1 MNKQENPY
9 KILEVETS
17 ATEEDIKKSYRKL
30 AMKFHPDKN
39 PDNPQEAEIN
49 FKKIAEAYAIL
60 SDPVKRR
67 NYDLGVPTSFSDAF
81 GNGFDP
87 FSIFNSFF
95 QNQNMDSIINDFFSH
110 QSGDAFA
117 GSFDDILGGP
127 DIKFTIHTFTKM
139 PGMDKLGDIPFFD
152 ILKKTEDTFKQKVNK
167 HNKNIEKDVEI
178 LHENEKKVEKLEK
191 MNEKLI
197 NRIKLLKKYKTS
209 KKFENIE
216 KQINVFVEDVL
227 ECKAKKIKVTRYIK
241 KDKDSEFE
249 EEIEKFLF
257 NLDSDFDKLTYI
269 FPSKGHKHYSYQED
283 GDLIIRVRIIN
294 NIVRYNLNNNT
305 LFIPINYNRLKK
317 KLEKCTSNTIKIG
330 KYLIET
336 QEEFGDNKII
346 LYKGEKN
353 LVLLLNNRLE
363 NNYKNW
369 EIEDNTENIIKVSE
383 IKDIENNW
391 EIIFNFI

>member
-9 KILEVETS
+9 KILEVENN
-17 ATEEDIKKSYRKL
+17 ATEEDIKKSYRRL

-39 PDNPQEAEIN
+39 PDNPQEAEVN

-60 SDPVKRR
+60 SDPAKRR
-67 NYDLGVPTSFSDAF
+67 NYDLGIPSNLGEAF

-95 QNQNMDSIINDFFSH
+95 QNQNMDSIINEFFSH
-110 QSGDAFA
+110 QSGEAFA

-127 DIKFTIHTFTKM
+127 EIKFTIHSFTQM

-152 ILKKTEDTFKQKVNK
+152 ILKKTEDTFKQKINK
-167 HNKNIEKDVEI
+167 HNKNIEKDREI
-178 LHENEKKVEKLEK
+178 KEESNKKVEKLEK
-191 MNEKLI
+191 MNEKLL
-197 NRIKLLKKYKTS
+197 NRIQLLKKYKTS

-216 KQINVFVEDVL
+216 KHINIFVEDVL
-227 ECKAKKIKVTRYIK
+227 ECKAKKIKITRYIK

-249 EEIEKFLF
+249 EETEKFLF
-257 NLDSDFDKLTYI
+257 NLENDLDKLTYI
-269 FPSKGHKHYSYQED
+269 FMHKGHKHYSYQED

-294 NIVRYNLNNNT
+294 NIIRYNLNKNT
-305 LFIPINYNRLKK
+305 LIIPVNYSRLIKKIAKK
-317 KLEKCTSNTIKIG
+317 KGGVIKIG
-330 KYLIET
+330 NYFLET
-336 QEEFGDNKII
+336 EEEFGENK
-346 LYKGEKN
+346 LVEYKGDKN

-369 EIEDNTENIIKVSE
+369 EIVDDNEKVLK
-383 IKDIENNW
+383 IFDKKDIGNW
-391 EIIFNFI
+391 EHILNFI